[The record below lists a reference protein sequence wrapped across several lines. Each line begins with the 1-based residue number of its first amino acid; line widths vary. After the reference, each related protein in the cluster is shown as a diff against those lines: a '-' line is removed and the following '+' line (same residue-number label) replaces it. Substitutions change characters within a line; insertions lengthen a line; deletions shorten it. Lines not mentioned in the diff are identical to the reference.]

1 MVGDLEDFEEPA
13 IALQGLARDAR
24 SADRLLVLAA
34 GAEEADPI
42 RWLWLE
48 RGPIQWA

>member
-1 MVGDLEDFEEPA
+1 MVGDLEDFEAPA
-13 IALQGLARDAR
+13 VALHGVARDEL

-34 GAEEADPI
+34 GAEGLDPI

-48 RGPIQWA
+48 G